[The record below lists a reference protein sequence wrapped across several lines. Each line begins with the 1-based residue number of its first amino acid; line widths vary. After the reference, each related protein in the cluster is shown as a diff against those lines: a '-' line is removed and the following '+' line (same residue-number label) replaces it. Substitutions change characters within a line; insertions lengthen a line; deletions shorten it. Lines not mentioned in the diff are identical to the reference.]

1 MRMTL
6 GSTAAGAAIVV
17 FSVIF
22 AVVAMPVL
30 VFHPT
35 PSDIA
40 EPYTALQLQGRS
52 VYESDGCFYCHSQ
65 FIRPQ
70 DWNQPGV
77 PDSNGRVAQAGDYAY
92 QQTLLLGQH
101 RNGPDLSQEGGVHP
115 DDWQLAH
122 FYDPRFVN
130 PKSLMPQ
137 FSFLWTTNSDGSLK
151 ATPDLTALIA
161 YVQNLG
167 GKLADER
174 YAEQLSQKQLFKNA
188 ITAAPNPQI
197 QQLYGVQDSG
207 GQWGDTNQKAL
218 LSVVPQKFWDLLD
231 PVPPDDRSLI
241 DGKTIFVTNCIG
253 CHGVRG
259 NGVGPADQFLNPYAY
274 NFTSAAN
281 MQSGLSTSPGSL
293 YEHIL
298 YGIKGTAMQP
308 FGQDLTVQNIWD
320 VVNYLYTIPAQYSRS
335 SQSLDTLQPTE
346 NDFIQWAPSKEMADL
361 LKVPEANS
369 STGTISTTTPTPTA
383 YRENDYSIHLIG

>member
-6 GSTAAGAAIVV
+6 GSTAVGAAIVV

-22 AVVAMPVL
+22 VVVAMPVL
-30 VFHPT
+30 VFHPR

-40 EPYTALQLQGRS
+40 EPYTAAQLHGRY
-52 VYESDGCFYCHSQ
+52 VYMQNGCFYCHSQ

-77 PDSNGRVAQAGDYAY
+77 EDSNGRVAQAGDYAY
-92 QQTLLLGQH
+92 QQTAMLGQH
-101 RNGPDLSQEGGVHP
+101 RNGPDLSEEGGIHP
-115 DDWQLAH
+115 DDWHLAH
-122 FYDPRFVN
+122 FYNPRFVN
-130 PKSLMPQ
+130 PKSIMPE
-137 FSFLWTTNSDGSLK
+137 FSYLWTTNSDGSV
-151 ATPDLTALIA
+151 TPTTDLLDLIA

-174 YAEQLSQKQLFKNA
+174 YAEQLSQKQLFENA
-188 ITAAPNPQI
+188 IIAPPNPQI
-197 QQLYGVQDSG
+197 QAIYGVKDPGAQF
-207 GQWGDTNQKAL
+207 GDTNQKAL

-231 PVPPDDRSLI
+231 PVPADDRSLI

-253 CHGVRG
+253 CHGIRG
-259 NGVGPADQFLNPYAY
+259 NGQGPADQFLNPYAY
-274 NFTSAAN
+274 NFTDAN
-281 MQSGLSTSPGSL
+281 NMAHGLSTSPGSL

-320 VVNYLYTIPAQYSRS
+320 VVNFLYTIPNGGLTDPSGPHMTQ
-335 SQSLDTLQPTE
+335 
-346 NDFIQWAPSKEMADL
+346 FIQWSPSAELLDL
-361 LKVPEANS
+361 LKVPQVSPAS
-369 STGTISTTTPTPTA
+369 GTTSLATPGPAA
-383 YRENDYSIHLIG
+383 YRENKPIPIVVRG